1 MKMMKTTKTDACPS
15 EFALERW
22 RFGELA
28 ASPDEVRI
36 VAHVTD
42 CPLCRDRHAALA
54 KAEQL
59 PLGSDNTDAIWSQAT
74 APKAPRSPSR
84 WRALVWPSAALATV
98 ALSVVLI
105 ASRTRQPDIITKGS
119 WQLGVI
125 AKGRD
130 GRIARVD
137 PGAALSP
144 GDRLRFEVATGWPH
158 ASIALVML
166 DSAGKVSRL
175 APTVDRSLS
184 IAGGKRVLLD
194 EAVQLDSTLGPERI
208 VLVGCSGSLEVP
220 DVVASA
226 ERALAAAD
234 GDPRRVSSLGTGC
247 HEESFWISKVKP

>member
-1 MKMMKTTKTDACPS
+1 MTNLTTKPTTKALLCPS

-28 ASPDEVRI
+28 ASPDEAAI
-36 VAHVTD
+36 VAHVAN
-42 CPLCRDRHAALA
+42 CPGCRVRQ
-54 KAEQL
+54 AELTTEAQ
-59 PLGSDNTDAIWSQAT
+59 PPFATDAIWAKAT
-74 APKAPRSPSR
+74 AQEPTRRTWR
-84 WRALVWPSAALATV
+84 WRSLSWPSAALTT
-98 ALSVVLI
+98 ALAVFLVM
-105 ASRTRQPDIITKGS
+105 SRSHEPDIVTKGA

-130 GRIARVD
+130 GHITHLD

-144 GDRLRFEVATGWPH
+144 GDRLRFEVATGWAK
-158 ASIALVML
+158 ASVALVML

-175 APTVDRSLS
+175 APVGDRALS

-208 VLVGCSGSLEVP
+208 VLVGCSGVLEVS
-220 DVVASA
+220 DIVASA
-226 ERALAAAD
+226 ERALAAAG

>member
-1 MKMMKTTKTDACPS
+1 MTNLPTKTTTKALPCPS

-28 ASPDEVRI
+28 ASPEEAAI
-36 VAHVTD
+36 VAHVAN
-42 CPLCRDRHAALA
+42 CPGCRVRQAELA
-54 KAEQL
+54 KVAQP
-59 PLGSDNTDAIWSQAT
+59 PLATDTIWAKAT
-74 APKAPRSPSR
+74 AQKPRLPTSR
-84 WRALVWPSAALATV
+84 WRSLVWPSAALTTA
-98 ALSVVLI
+98 ALSAFLVV
-105 ASRTRQPDIITKGS
+105 SRSHEPDIVTKGA

-130 GRIARVD
+130 GHITHLD
-137 PGAALSP
+137 PGGALSP
-144 GDRLRFEVATGWPH
+144 GDRLRFDVATGWPN
-158 ASIALVML
+158 ATIALVML

-175 APTVDRSLS
+175 APAADRALS

-208 VLVGCSGSLEVP
+208 VLVGCSGSLEVA

>member
-1 MKMMKTTKTDACPS
+1 MTKTPPCPS

-28 ASPDEVRI
+28 ASPEEAAI
-36 VAHVTD
+36 VAHVAGCPSCRARQAELTKVEQPPLATD
-42 CPLCRDRHAALA
+42 TIWA
-54 KAEQL
+54 KASAHA
-59 PLGSDNTDAIWSQAT
+59 PL
-74 APKAPRSPSR
+74 RSTSR
-84 WRALVWPSAALATV
+84 WRSLVWPSAALTTA
-98 ALSVVLI
+98 ALSAFLVVSQHQS
-105 ASRTRQPDIITKGS
+105 ADIVTKGS
-119 WQLGVI
+119 WQLGII
-125 AKGRD
+125 AKGSN
-130 GRIARVD
+130 GRITRVD

-144 GDRLRFEVATGWPH
+144 GDRLRFEVATGWPN
-158 ASIALVML
+158 ATVALVML
-166 DSAGKVSRL
+166 DSAGRVSRL
-175 APTVDRSLS
+175 APASNRALS

-208 VLVGCSGSLEVP
+208 VLVGCSGSLEVS